1 VPIFRF
7 IPVDA
12 ERFGNV
18 YCLIAPAPKTDFE
31 TGKIK
36 TNQDGDPLWVVGVAL
51 REPGSRTA
59 ISADVTVAEEP
70 RGVVEGS
77 PVRLVGLVASQW
89 EQNGRCG
96 MAWRADRV
104 LPLQADAGRAE
115 SSSA

>member
-1 VPIFRF
+1 MFRF

-18 YCLIAPAPKTDFE
+18 YCLIAPVPKTDIE

-36 TNQDGDPLWVVGVAL
+36 MNPDGDPLWVVGVAL

-59 ISADVTVAEEP
+59 MSVDVTVAEEP
-70 RGVVEGS
+70 QGIVEGS
-77 PVRLVGLVASQW
+77 SVRLVGLVASQW
-89 EQNGRCG
+89 EQNGRAG
-96 MAWRADRV
+96 MVWRADRV
-104 LPLQADAGRAE
+104 LPLQTDAGTSE